1 MLTIRSDYNSSVKCL
16 VFVMQMVSVLSE
28 AGTVTL
34 LRRYTS
40 GLKTEIILILLL
52 LLLLLLSYWPKIGL
66 FITHSYLFSRSSFCK
81 FHKG

>member
-16 VFVMQMVSVLSE
+16 VFVMQMGSVLSE

-34 LRRYTS
+34 LRTSTS
-40 GLKTEIILILLL
+40 GLKTEIILIL